1 MDTDKQGIH
10 RIRPTSP
17 FAEGGAQ
24 LPDGLLA
31 IPVATA
37 LVAADGRILHWSPD
51 AETLLGF
58 AAEQAVGARAAD
70 LLVGTD
76 RRPEVLEVFS
86 RILDGRPFS
95 GIFPVRH
102 RDGHLVRLEFRT
114 FPIVGPGGVPM
125 VLAVASDVSS
135 VRRLAS
141 DLAIL
146 DGFFTQ
152 SPVGMAVFDT
162 ELRFVRL
169 NDALAGFNGV
179 SRQQSIKRRLTEVLP
194 SIDGQQVEAMM
205 AQVLADGES
214 VLDARTHG
222 WTPADPEREH
232 AWSVACFRLDRPDGK
247 VLGVCVTVVDIT
259 DRFEAE
265 IAAEAAQQ
273 RLALLNDAS
282 ARIGTTLD
290 LATTARELAETAAPQ
305 LADAVVVEVLESM
318 VSGAEVALPDRSDRS
333 AVLRRL
339 AFHTVPDSGMQSIGP
354 VGTVQHYGPGS
365 PYAWSLAHGRPV
377 LVPHADSPA
386 MKWFDGDPVRASAI
400 HEQGVRSFMV
410 VPLIARGSAIGT
422 ATFLRSHTEARY
434 DEADVAL
441 ASELSG
447 RAAVSIDNALLY
459 TRERDAAEQRQRA
472 LETAEAAQQRLALLN
487 EASTRIGTTLDLHR
501 TAQELVDVVIPRF
514 ADFVTVDIREAVM
527 ADEDPEPVPESG
539 SVLLRAVAIGERTGD
554 GEDAKLAGAA
564 DEVGGSSHSA
574 HLYAQAMRTG
584 RSVLVPHVDEFALRR
599 IVTYPERVQP
609 SLDAGLHSYLM
620 VPLLARGQVLG
631 GVEFARMAN
640 PEAFT
645 AADLALGEELAARA
659 AVCIDNA
666 RLYRRERDTAL
677 TLQRSLLPQDVHHTP
692 GLEIAH
698 RYLPSTVGDEIG
710 GDWFDVVPLTGGRV
724 ALIVGDVMGHGIRA
738 AATMGQLRTVARTLV
753 TLDLDPA
760 RVLRRLD
767 DATAQ
772 LGEGQFATCVCAVF
786 DPVDE
791 ECILASAGH
800 LPPVVS
806 EHDGQARLVQP
817 PPGAPLGVGGVP
829 FESIRFPLREDGL
842 LVLYTD
848 GLVERRGQDL
858 DEGLELLR
866 ETVTHRQGTLERG
879 CDVVLDAFGATMG
892 QDDVAVIMAHAG
904 PVGEDRLATLPL
916 SGDPALLR
924 HAREFTRRTLT
935 GWGLTSLVE
944 PVVLLTGEL
953 LANALM
959 HAGSPLQLRVFRGA
973 LLTVEVSDA
982 DSREPRLRPSTP
994 HDKGGRGMQL
1004 INELAHRWGSRATRD
1019 GKVVWFEMELPAR

>member
-10 RIRPTSP
+10 RIRPSSP

-37 LVAADGRILHWSPD
+37 LVSADGRILHWSPD

-58 AAEQAVGARAAD
+58 PAEQAVGARAAD

-76 RRPEVLEVFS
+76 RLPEVLELFS

-232 AWSVACFRLDRPDGK
+232 AWSVACFRLDQPDGK

-290 LATTARELAETAAPQ
+290 LATTARELAETAAPR

-339 AFHTVPDSGMQSIGP
+339 AFHTVSDSGMQSIGP

-422 ATFLRSHTEARY
+422 ATFLRSRTEARY
-434 DEADVAL
+434 NEADVAL

-501 TAQELVDVVIPRF
+501 TAQELVEVVIPRF

-916 SGDPALLR
+916 SGDAALLR

-982 DSREPRLRPSTP
+982 DSREPRLRPSSP
-994 HDKGGRGMQL
+994 HDEGGRGMQL